1 MIIQTEQLGKR
12 YRYEWI
18 FKDLTHRFE
27 TGQGYA
33 ITGGNGSGKSTLLQV
48 LSGHLSPS
56 KGTLV
61 YEHQGQPLSREQV
74 YEQVSYAA
82 PYIELLEEY
91 TLTEAIAFH
100 YGFKPMQCTQKALLE
115 RLEYP
120 KTAQK
125 KPLKYF
131 SSGMQQRLKL
141 ALAIAADTA
150 LLLLDEPTIT
160 LDRAG
165 VAWYAGLMKDYAFQ
179 PQRLTLVASNVA
191 EDYEGCQHRLNVL
204 DYKKQPAQR

>member
-1 MIIQTEQLGKR
+1 MILELQQLGKR

-18 FKDLTHRFE
+18 FKDLEYRFE
-27 TGQGYA
+27 AGQGYA
-33 ITGGNGSGKSTLLQV
+33 ITGGNGSGKSTLLQI

-56 KGTLV
+56 KGKVSYSLGGKILDREAV
-61 YEHQGQPLSREQV
+61 YPH
-74 YEQVSYAA
+74 VSYAA

-91 TLTEAIAFH
+91 SLTEAVAFH
-100 YGFKPMQCTQKALLE
+100 YGFKPMQCSQKELLE
-115 RLEYP
+115 RLAYP
-120 KTAQK
+120 KSARH

-141 ALAIAADTA
+141 ALAIAADTP

-165 VAWYAGLMKDYAFQ
+165 VDWYGTLMQDYAFQ
-179 PQRLTLVASNVA
+179 PQRLTIVASNVE
-191 EDYEGCQHRLNVL
+191 EDYAGCTHRLDVL
-204 DYKKQPAQR
+204 QYKKSATAS